1 MDGKGEGGRKGVC
14 IGFVVAAAAST
25 GGPEPGVWGGGGRN
39 DGRRGVKGVGGSE
52 LSLAEQ

>member
-25 GGPEPGVWGGGGRN
+25 GGAGTG
-39 DGRRGVKGVGGSE
+39 GVGGQE
-52 LSLAEQ
+52 

>member
-25 GGPEPGVWGGGGRN
+25 GGPEPGVWGGGAGMME
-39 DGRRGVKGVGGSE
+39 GGVLK
-52 LSLAEQ
+52 A